1 MQKLSLVGFIL
12 GLGALLVALY
22 LMIVIVPAAEIASK
36 DMDRISSE
44 TVLSSSMT
52 TLNEN
57 PQYQEAFDNFQEPV
71 YLGAILVLFSIL
83 PFLMCI
89 YPAIKKNLL
98 GVLGLIMSVV
108 SFFIAAAYGT
118 HMFS

>member
-1 MQKLSLVGFIL
+1 MTKLSLVGFIL

-22 LMIVIVPAAEIASK
+22 LMIVLVPAAEIASA

-44 TVLSSSMT
+44 MLVSVRKTPLY
-52 TLNEN
+52 EN
-57 PQYQEAFDNFQEPV
+57 PEYQEAFDAYEKPID
-71 YLGAILVLFSIL
+71 LGTILLIFSIV

-98 GVLGLIMSVV
+98 GILGLVMSLIA
-108 SFFIAAAYGT
+108 FFIAAAYGT